1 MQRTELQLFHCSF
14 RPAKLGC
21 NFPNAPLIHE
31 APGYDQALIGRKAVD
46 QLEQHGAALNF
57 IVDADLFQRRRFV
70 FTALPF
76 ATYAVPSI
84 RNCVGRNPVEPS
96 DEWNASPFIACD
108 VRQRVM
114 KNFGGQI
121 LRFFAIAYTA
131 RDVRIHPLEIVLV
144 EFGKTRR
151 IALRCL
157 DRQPLIGCWFN
168 SFQAGSPRSP
178 YSLS

>member
-31 APGYDQALIGRKAVD
+31 APAYDQALIGRKAVD

-57 IVDADLFQRRRFV
+57 VLNADLLQRLGFV

-76 ATYAVPSI
+76 ASNAMPSI
-84 RNCVGRNPVEPS
+84 RDCIGCNPVEPS
-96 DEWNASPFIACD
+96 REGNASPFIASD

-114 KNFGGQI
+114 KYFGGQI
-121 LRFFAIAYTA
+121 LRFLAIAYTA
-131 RDVRIHPLEIVLV
+131 RDIRIYPLEIVLV
-144 EFGKTRR
+144 KFGKTRR